1 MFPKRAPFL
10 SFVLL
15 ACTDDTP
22 VASDAASVVVPEAGD
37 GQDAATAP
45 DAHVPDVPIEEISI
59 AANGFVFDA
68 RAAGPVDGEPV
79 LLLHGFP
86 QTSRSYLSQLAVLGA
101 AGYRAVAP
109 DQRGYSPGA
118 RPADVSAY
126 AMLFL
131 VQDLLAMADTL
142 GFRRFHLVGHDWGAS
157 VAWATSVLAGDR
169 VQSLTALSVPH
180 AEAFFRAFNAPGSC
194 QAQASQYIATFS
206 AEGAEAMF
214 LASDAAFLRSLY
226 VGISPAEV
234 AARVA
239 FFRDGSALTGGLNW
253 YRANFRSEGA
263 RPTLGPTNAPTL
275 YVWSDGE
282 VSVCRDTA
290 ELSAEFVTGPYRFE
304 VLSGLNHWLPEL
316 GGDRLT
322 ALILEQL
329 RAYPLPK

>member
-10 SFVLL
+10 SMILL
-15 ACTDDTP
+15 SCTEDSP
-22 VASDAASVVVPEAGD
+22 VASDAASVTVPDVAD

-45 DAHVPDVPIEEISI
+45 DASVPDVPIEEISI

-86 QTSRSYLSQLAVLGA
+86 QTSRSYLSQLAMLGA

-126 AMLFL
+126 AMLNL

-142 GFRRFHLVGHDWGAS
+142 GFSRFHLVGHDWGAS
-157 VAWATSVLAGDR
+157 VGWATSVLARDR

-180 AEAFFRAFNAPGSC
+180 AEAFFRAFNDPESC
-194 QAQASQYIATFS
+194 QARASQYIATFS

-214 LASDAAFLRSLY
+214 LTSDAAYLRSLY
-226 VGISPAEV
+226 VGISQAE
-234 AARVA
+234 ADARVA
-239 FFRDGSALTGGLNW
+239 FFRDGAALTGGLNW
-253 YRANFRSEGA
+253 YRANFRMEGA
-263 RPTLGPTNAPTL
+263 RPTLGPTNVPTL

-282 VSVCRDTA
+282 AAVCRETA

-304 VLSGLNHWLPEL
+304 VLTGLNHWLPEL
-316 GGDRLT
+316 GGARLD

-329 RAYPLPK
+329 RAYPLDR